1 MGVGSM
7 KAYLIMTAIGPDRP
21 GLVDEVSEFLAERDL
36 NIESSRM
43 AVLGGEFAM
52 ILLASGD
59 SDGIEAVSGD
69 RGVLAEKTGLQ
80 IHIRPT
86 QPPERREAPASM
98 PFSLSASGMDHQ
110 GLVHEI
116 SKVMHDFSVN
126 IESMDTWVE
135 AAPVSGTPIFSMEAL
150 VSVPASVRIRRLK
163 RALEELGDELNM
175 DIEFEHQG

>member
-1 MGVGSM
+1 M
-7 KAYLIMTAIGPDRP
+7 KEYLIMTAVGPDRP

-52 ILLASGD
+52 ILLASG
-59 SDGIEAVSGD
+59 EGD
-69 RGVLAEKTGLQ
+69 RTEQVISDRGALAEKTGLQ
-80 IHIRPT
+80 IFVRPT
-86 QPPERREAPASM
+86 RPPERREAPASM
-98 PFSLSASGMDHQ
+98 PFALSASGMDHQ

-116 SKVMHDFSVN
+116 SKVMHEFNVN

-135 AAPVSGTPIFSMEAL
+135 AAPVSGTPIFSMEAM
-150 VSVPASVRIRRLK
+150 VTVPASVRIRRLK